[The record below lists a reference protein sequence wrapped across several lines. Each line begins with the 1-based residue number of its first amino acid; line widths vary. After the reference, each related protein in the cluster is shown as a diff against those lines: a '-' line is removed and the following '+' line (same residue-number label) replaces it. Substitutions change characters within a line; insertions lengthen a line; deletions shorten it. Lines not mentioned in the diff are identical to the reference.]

1 LDAADTGVTEERRRE
16 RGSVTRN
23 AETHGGGSRQPLT
36 QAQIRDAALRIIDTE
51 GLPALN
57 MRRLGAELG
66 VRAMALYRHLP
77 NKQAILDGVVAHI
90 LGSIGELPSGLGA
103 RETARWFFTSFRR
116 ALAAHPNALPLAAAA
131 AFRSGEARE
140 RAEQVVQAMHDRGLA
155 QGDALEAFHI
165 LESFTLGFA
174 WVELAGFIDEI
185 PDRAPFQRRN
195 VPPPSAGASLAPDQ
209 PDDDPRFTHSLD
221 VVLRALLPD

>member
-1 LDAADTGVTEERRRE
+1 M
-16 RGSVTRN
+16 TRN
-23 AETHGGGSRQPLT
+23 AETQDGRSRQPLT
-36 QAQIRDAALRIIDTE
+36 EAQIRDAALRVIDAE
-51 GLPALN
+51 GLQALN

-77 NKQAILDGVVAHI
+77 NKQAILDGVVGHI

-103 RETARWFFTSFRR
+103 RETARWFFTSFRK
-116 ALAAHPNALPLAAAA
+116 ALAAHPNALPLAASA

-140 RAEQVVQAMHDRGLA
+140 RAEQVVRAVQDGGLTQA
-155 QGDALEAFHI
+155 DALETFHI

-174 WVELAGFIDEI
+174 WVEVAGFIDEV

-195 VPPPSAGASLAPDQ
+195 VPPPPAVTRRSQDQ
-209 PDDDPRFTHSLD
+209 PDDDPLFTRCLD

>member
-1 LDAADTGVTEERRRE
+1 M
-16 RGSVTRN
+16 TRN
-23 AETHGGGSRQPLT
+23 AETQSGLSREPLT
-36 QAQIRDAALRIIDTE
+36 EAQIRDAALRVIDAE
-51 GLPALN
+51 GLQALN

-77 NKQAILDGVVAHI
+77 NKQAILDGVVDHI
-90 LGSIGELPSGLGA
+90 LGSIGELPAGLSA

-116 ALAAHPNALPLAAAA
+116 ALAAHPNALPLAASA
-131 AFRSGEARE
+131 AFRSGEARD
-140 RAEQVVQAMHDRGLA
+140 RAEQVVRALQDGGLA
-155 QGDALEAFHI
+155 PADALETFHI

-174 WVELAGFIDEI
+174 WVEVAGFIDEV

-195 VPPPSAGASLAPDQ
+195 VPPPPAAASRSDQ
-209 PDDDPRFTHSLD
+209 PDGDPLFTHCLD

>member
-1 LDAADTGVTEERRRE
+1 MA
-16 RGSVTRN
+16 RN
-23 AETHGGGSRQPLT
+23 AETQSGRSREPLT
-36 QAQIRDAALRIIDTE
+36 EAKIRDAALRVIDAE
-51 GLPALN
+51 GLQALN

-77 NKQAILDGVVAHI
+77 NKQAILDGVVDHI

-103 RETARWFFTSFRR
+103 RETARWFFTSFRK
-116 ALAAHPNALPLAAAA
+116 ALAAHPNALPLAASA

-140 RAEQVVQAMHDRGLA
+140 RAEQVVRAVRDGGLA
-155 QGDALEAFHI
+155 EADALEAFHI

-174 WVELAGFIDEI
+174 WVELAGFIDEV

-195 VPPPSAGASLAPDQ
+195 VPSPSSEARPSPGQ
-209 PDDDPRFTHSLD
+209 PDDDPVFTRCLD
-221 VVLRALLPD
+221 VLLRALLPD